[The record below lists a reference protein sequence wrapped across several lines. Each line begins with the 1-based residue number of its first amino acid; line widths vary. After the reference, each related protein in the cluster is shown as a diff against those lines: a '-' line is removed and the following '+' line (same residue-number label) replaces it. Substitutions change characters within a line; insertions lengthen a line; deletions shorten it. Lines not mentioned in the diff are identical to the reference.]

1 MWKLKIEMRLDFYI
15 PWSISDA
22 RWDFSIV
29 DPNSNL

>member
-1 MWKLKIEMRLDFYI
+1 MWKFKIEMPLEFYI
-15 PWSISDA
+15 LCSISDA